1 MGIKNLDL
9 VFDVET
15 TGLPPPNMSKFDGD
29 GGDGIR
35 CRKRCREYEDLARP
49 FRSAEKY
56 PVAYKNVAADIDRL
70 PYITQ
75 ISWALLD
82 AKNHN
87 IIESYNEYIRLPV
100 GVTVPAIVTSITG
113 ITDSTCATL
122 GVDIVD
128 AMTAFAKAFFRC
140 STVVAHNIAFDR
152 LMICTE
158 VERNRARLT
167 AAVPYIRCMFH
178 PRYDATLGV
187 HQFDTMFRT
196 MKICQIYR
204 ETKTG
209 AKMLKPPKLVELYWI
224 LFHET
229 PDNLHNSMVDVLVCA
244 RCFLKVRYHWDVPD
258 AQFLEW
264 MDKAIT
270 DTTTTTMITTT
281 TKQNKN
287 YSDCNDDSPNR
298 SSAVL
303 VNREYVPAAGAAAT
317 AQYTAAAIHTS
328 EPLPPIHTISAGYAT

>member
-1 MGIKNLDL
+1 MKTRNQRKMGTGTLDL

-15 TGLPPPNMSKFDGD
+15 TGLPPSNMSNLDENAN
-29 GGDGIR
+29 
-35 CRKRCREYEDLARP
+35 KRCREYEDLARP
-49 FRSAEKY
+49 FRDGEKY
-56 PVAYKNVAADIDRL
+56 SVTYKNVAADLDRL
-70 PYITQ
+70 PHITQ
-75 ISWALLD
+75 ISWALID
-82 AKNHN
+82 AKNHD

-113 ITDSTCATL
+113 ITESMCNTI

-128 AMTAFAKAFFRC
+128 AMTAFARAFFRC
-140 STVVAHNIAFDR
+140 STVVAHNIEFDR
-152 LMICTE
+152 LMICAE

-196 MKICQIYR
+196 MNICQIYR
-204 ETKTG
+204 DSKNG
-209 AKMLKPPKLVELYWI
+209 AKVLKPPKLVELYKI

-258 AQFLEW
+258 AQFLGW
-264 MDKAIT
+264 MNF
-270 DTTTTTMITTT
+270 TMAATP
-281 TKQNKN
+281 KQNKN
-287 YSDCNDDSPNR
+287 YSDFNDDSQSR
-298 SSAVL
+298 SGTLL
-303 VNREYVPAAGAAAT
+303 VDREYVPAACAAAT
-317 AQYTAAAIHTS
+317 AEYPAPEIHAG
-328 EPLPPIHTISAGYAT
+328 EPLPSIHTVSAGYAT